1 MDVPPITEGR
11 KGPRIS
17 RAPQQP
23 HHFTKRKRST
33 ISIRLSCI
41 ATLLL
46 LIYAVFIYSV
56 VIIFDNG
63 GGNQSETHASSSSL
77 LRRKQHNSTSSIL
90 DETKQPTG
98 MEPLPTKESSVSPPL
113 TPTIDDFCG
122 LCQWRDQNFN
132 CNERVSW
139 VVKQKGLSE
148 VEAKLSNLQYC
159 INSGGCENIEMDDMG
174 FGRCEDTRSSLLSS
188 TSITTTKVAS
198 KAHVEK
204 EPELEDLL
212 SGALLK
218 RATTIVSHDVENDRV
233 VNQNDGLRD
242 SRRGEEI
249 VKSVLTAARYGDRQY
264 DTTDGNFAESSSL
277 SDHSGG
283 GSNDDRFSTRS
294 GRKSNMPVLTAYCE
308 PVNQTTWE
316 TKPLPIRDGP
326 TTKSQLFP
334 IEYPHVQSCSTLS
347 SQWPIDTPP
356 VDLDPFLPWIHDVFP
371 SEDGQNVIFISQNR
385 RRCFNGQRTLRD
397 GERIPK
403 GVITHNN
410 DIHIDYAKN
419 YFMRPQ
425 SALFQ
430 HIPVKR
436 IVAEEDATSSKQE
449 EGDDDEEV
457 GSEPRYRLAS
467 HEDADADGMETRFIC
482 RFKSY
487 NLDENRISIVGYS
500 LSKFLVDYD
509 YHTYRKGY
517 KFSATEGGY
526 DNHMIWQSQ
535 LIFKCPVPTSWHERV
550 QNGETV
556 IDDYATLFVD
566 VVPIRTAPRY
576 TSPREFLQPRYEFKN
591 EIENLFVPD
600 WEWGKDHMLPR
611 IDESGRWENIPVCMP
626 SLMTYGIVPKHI
638 DVKSLTIPDNE
649 SDKKYVVITG
659 ELPPKIHKVIACT
672 WASSTFRTRS
682 NRAQVDDGNRRL
694 QEWLE
699 FNLLSGFDHI
709 YVYDNSGAF
718 TNEDSLAET
727 TNLFP
732 PDKVTRVDWPC
743 KICSNRDGN
752 EGERSSQYA
761 AESSC
766 RLRFGSHSRW
776 LGSFDSDEYLVPMGE
791 FKSMGEVADELDR
804 KEVKVAVF
812 KSAPS
817 KPRFDLLE

>member
-1 MDVPPITEGR
+1 MVVPPITITDADGR
-11 KGPRIS
+11 HGQWIGRPAQLHI
-17 RAPQQP
+17 A
-23 HHFTKRKRST
+23 KRKRSAMAFKLT
-33 ISIRLSCI
+33 WVAS
-41 ATLLL
+41 LLL
-46 LIYAVFIYSV
+46 FMYAVFIYV
-56 VIIFDNG
+56 VMITF
-63 GGNQSETHASSSSL
+63 GGNQSITSSSSSSSPQFS
-77 LRRKQHNSTSSIL
+77 LRQQQHHPIIN
-90 DETKQPTG
+90 ETKQQTI
-98 MEPLPTKESSVSPPL
+98 MEPLLSNDMPPPSPPI
-113 TPTIDDFCG
+113 IDDFCG
-122 LCQWRDQNFN
+122 ICQWRDQNFN
-132 CNERVSW
+132 CNERVAW
-139 VVKQKGLSE
+139 VVNQKRISE
-148 VEAKLSNLQYC
+148 VEAKLSNLKYC
-159 INSGGCENIEMDDMG
+159 INGNGCDNVEMDDMG
-174 FGRCEDTRSSLLSS
+174 FGRCEDTRSSSS
-188 TSITTTKVAS
+188 MKTTAKVAMGS
-198 KAHVEK
+198 IAHVEK

-212 SGALLK
+212 SGALVK
-218 RATTIVSHDVENDRV
+218 RATTIASLHDASDEKV
-233 VNQNDGLRD
+233 VNPNDGLRD
-242 SRRGEEI
+242 GRKGEDI

-264 DTTDGNFAESSSL
+264 ETTDGQFTQSSSVNEQ
-277 SDHSGG
+277 GG
-283 GSNDDRFSTRS
+283 GGNGDDNSSS
-294 GRKSNMPVLTAYCE
+294 GRNPNMPILTAYCE

-316 TKPLPIRDGP
+316 TKPLPIRVGP
-326 TTKSQLFP
+326 TTRSQLYP
-334 IEYPHVQSCSTLS
+334 IEYPHVRSCSALP

-371 SEDGQNVIFISQNR
+371 SSDGQHVIFISQNR
-385 RRCFNGQRTLRD
+385 RRCFNGQRILRD

-403 GVITHNN
+403 GVIPHNN

-430 HIPVKR
+430 HVPVKR
-436 IVAEEDATSSKQE
+436 IDEEENATNDEEDGVS
-449 EGDDDEEV
+449 D
-457 GSEPRYRLAS
+457 EPRYRLAS
-467 HEDADADGMETRFIC
+467 HEEADADGMETRFIC

-487 NLDENRISIVGYS
+487 NPDDENSLSIVGYS

-517 KFSATEGGY
+517 KFSVTEGGY

-535 LIFKCPVPTSWHERV
+535 LIFKCPVPTAWQDKVKR
-550 QNGETV
+550 GETV
-556 IDDYATLFVD
+556 VDDYATLYVD
-566 VVPIRTAPRY
+566 VIPIRTAPRY
-576 TSPREFLQPRYEFKN
+576 TPPREFLQPRYEFKGD
-591 EIENLFVPD
+591 IENLFVPD
-600 WEWGKDHMLPR
+600 WEWGKDHLLPR

-626 SLMTYGIVPKHI
+626 SLMTYGIVPKDE
-638 DVKSLTIPDNE
+638 DVRSRTIPENK
-649 SDKKYVVITG
+649 SDKKYLAVTG
-659 ELPPKIHKVIACT
+659 ELPPKVHKVIACT

-718 TNEDSLAET
+718 SNEESLAET

-791 FKSMGEVADELDR
+791 FKSMGEVADELDK

-812 KSAPS
+812 KSAPA